1 MELIRMGTK
10 VCGRCG
16 KSFKQKTK
24 WHDFCTRECQ
34 LAYYYSSK
42 VDEAKKKDASS
53 RNRQK

>member
-42 VDEAKKKDASS
+42 VDEAKKKDAPN
-53 RNRQK
+53 RDRQK